1 MDAIWTTYGAA
12 FTHGALFVAGFFVL
26 GLWLASIA
34 LKDTSIVDV
43 FWGLGCAAM
52 AWIFFLTSHAPGP
65 RAVLTLAFATAWG
78 LRLGGYIGARNWG
91 AEDARYA
98 RLRRHISDQGK
109 SYLWHSLR
117 AVFLFQGGAM
127 LLCTLPLLVAI
138 VSPGPAKLGVS
149 AWIGVGLLTVGLA
162 METAADWQMAHFRAT
177 RTVRGEVMDRGL
189 WRYSRHPNYFG
200 EMMVQWGFFL
210 MAADTGMLG
219 LATIVAPLAL
229 SYLIMGPMGANL
241 LERRLGKK
249 SADYQAYIRR
259 TSPFIPW
266 PPKAAEPADATAG
279 GF

>member
-12 FTHGALFVAGFFVL
+12 FTHGLLFVGGFFVL
-26 GLWLASIA
+26 TLWLASIV

-52 AWIFFLTSHAPGP
+52 AWIFFLTGHGPGP
-65 RAVLTLAFATAWG
+65 RALLALGLATAWG
-78 LRLGGYIGARNWG
+78 VRLGGYIGARNWG

-98 RLRRHISDQGK
+98 RLRRHIGDQGK

-117 AVFLFQGGAM
+117 AIFLFQGGAM
-127 LLCTLPLLVAI
+127 VLCTLPLLVAI
-138 VSPGPAKLGVS
+138 VSPAPASLGV
-149 AWIGVGLLTVGLA
+149 AGWVGVGLACIGLA
-162 METAADWQMAHFRAT
+162 LETAADWQMAHFRAT
-177 RTVRGEVMDRGL
+177 RTARGEVMDRGL

-200 EMMVQWGFFL
+200 EMMVQWGFFAL
-210 MAADTGMLG
+210 AADTGLLG
-219 LATIVAPLAL
+219 LATIPAPLAL

-259 TSPFIPW
+259 TSAFVPW
-266 PPKAAEPADATAG
+266 PPKAAAADPVAG
-279 GF
+279 ESA